1 MTMKIW
7 EGYRLNKPAGEWE
20 MTLPLGNGRLGAG
33 IWGNTDNERI
43 TINEESM
50 WYGGARSRKNPCA
63 PRYLGEI
70 RRLILE
76 GKVEEAEDLCQMA
89 MTGNP
94 KYVRPYQ
101 MACDMN
107 FLFRHPAGEA
117 TGYERGLDLGE
128 ASAFVTYKAGDTV
141 YTREY
146 FVSMRYQVLAMRL
159 RASGSGKLRFQFNIN
174 RRPFEIRSGGNGTDS
189 IYLRGRCGDGV
200 GYYAS
205 AILGEHDGRSLQLG
219 DYLAVWDASE
229 AVIYFDFET
238 DFTQEN
244 PEKICKE
251 RLTAAAGAGY
261 ETLWRVHREDYVAL
275 YNTMSLRLACGDYSH
290 VPMDELMRR
299 SNEEDVRRHLINT
312 LFAFGRYLLIGSSYN
327 CNLPANLQGIWCG
340 SYTPRWESK
349 YTININLEMN
359 YWPVDSCGLSPCFA
373 PFVKL
378 LRKMAENGKSTAREI
393 YGCRGSVAHHNT
405 ECNGDTDIEGL
416 PPSAYMWPM
425 GEAWL
430 SLHLYDHYLYTLDEE
445 FLRKTALPVM
455 GESILFFYDFL
466 YRGEDGLWLTIP
478 SVSPEN
484 TYRTGDGQTAS
495 VTMAPAMDNQI
506 LYELCSDYLEGSG
519 RIGDGE
525 SDICA
530 MAEEILEH
538 LPPVRLTADGR
549 IREWHEDYEETEK
562 GHRHLSHLF
571 GLYPGRQ
578 IYEGGPELTEAARKT
593 LKVRLENGGGH
604 TGWSRAWLIC
614 LSARLWDREAVEEN
628 IGLFLKHSV
637 KDNLFDSHPPFQI
650 DGNFG
655 FCAGIA
661 ECLAQKRDGT
671 VCILPAVPAEW
682 KAGEVR
688 GLRLREGITAD
699 IIWDEKRVAC
709 RLNSLKE
716 QTVSVCHGEDSVK
729 SRLCPGQAT
738 EYVFRVGPR
747 ETGRQ

>member
-1 MTMKIW
+1 METG
-7 EGYRLNKPAGEWE
+7 EGYLLNTPAAEWE
-20 MTLPLGNGRLGAG
+20 MTIPLGNGRLGAC
-33 IWGNTDNERI
+33 IWGNTGNERI

-50 WYGGARSRKNPCA
+50 WYGGARNRKNPYA
-63 PRYLGEI
+63 PKCLDEI

-107 FLFRHPAGEA
+107 FLFRHPSGRTED
-117 TGYERGLDLGE
+117 YERVLDLRR
-128 ASAFVTYKAGDTV
+128 AFACVTYRINDTV

-159 RASGSGKLRFQFNIN
+159 RARGSHRLRFQCNIN
-174 RRPFEIRSGGNGTDS
+174 RRPFELHSGGNGTDAV
-189 IYLRGRCGDGV
+189 YLRGRCGDGV
-200 GYYAS
+200 EYYAS
-205 AILGEHDGRSLQLG
+205 AILAEHDGSGLQMG
-219 DYLAVWDASE
+219 DYLAVRDATE
-229 AVIYFDFET
+229 AVIFFDFET
-238 DFTQEN
+238 DFARED
-244 PEKICKE
+244 PETICAD
-251 RLTAAAGAGY
+251 RLAAAKAAGY
-261 ETLWRVHREDYVAL
+261 ETVRQAHLKDYGEL
-275 YNTMSLRLACGDYSH
+275 YGTMSLKLACGDYSR
-290 VPMDELMRR
+290 VPLDELKRR
-299 SNEEDVRRHLINT
+299 SDEEDVRRYLINQ
-312 LFAFGRYLLIGSSYN
+312 LFAFGRYLLIGSSYD
-327 CNLPANLQGIWCG
+327 CRLPANLQGIWCG

-373 PFVKL
+373 PFVRL
-378 LRKMAENGKSTAREI
+378 LRKVMENGRSTAREI

-405 ECNGDTDIEGL
+405 ECGGDTDVEGL

-430 SLHLYDHYLYTLDEE
+430 CLHLYDHYLYTLNEK
-445 FLRKTALPVM
+445 FLRETALPIM
-455 GESILFFYDFL
+455 RESILFFYDFL

-484 TYRTGDGQTAS
+484 TYRTKDGQTAS

-506 LYELCSDYLEGSG
+506 LYELCSDYLEGSR
-519 RIGDGE
+519 RIGGGE
-525 SDICA
+525 RDICV
-530 MAEEILEH
+530 MAEEILKH
-538 LPPVRLTADGR
+538 LPSVGLTADGR
-549 IREWHEDYEETEK
+549 IREWHEDYAETEK
-562 GHRHLSHLF
+562 GHRHISHLF

-578 IYEGGPELTEAARKT
+578 IYEGEAGLMEAARKT

-604 TGWSRAWLIC
+604 TGWSRVWLIC
-614 LSARLWDREAVEEN
+614 MFARLWDRKAVEEN
-628 IGLFLKHSV
+628 IRLFLKNSV

-655 FCAGIA
+655 FCAGVV
-661 ECLAQKRDGT
+661 ESLAQKKGGKIY
-671 VCILPAVPAEW
+671 ILPAVPEEW

-699 IIWDEKRVAC
+699 IIWDEKRVMC
-709 RLNSLKE
+709 RLDSLKE
-716 QTVSVCHGEDSVK
+716 QTVTVCCRSAAAELK
-729 SRLCPGQAT
+729 LCPGQSE
-738 EYVFRVGPR
+738 EYVY
-747 ETGRQ
+747 EIH

>member
-1 MTMKIW
+1 MQLW
-7 EGYRLNKPAGEWE
+7 EGYLLNKPAEEWE

-33 IWGNTDNERI
+33 IWGNTGNERI

-50 WYGGARSRKNPCA
+50 WYGGARNRKNPDA
-63 PRYLGEI
+63 RKYLDEI
-70 RRLILE
+70 RRLILD
-76 GKVEEAEDLCQMA
+76 GKVEAAEDLCQMA

-107 FLFRHPAGEA
+107 FLFRHPAGETEDYA
-117 TGYERGLDLGE
+117 RTLDLQQACACVAYRIG
-128 ASAFVTYKAGDTV
+128 GTV

-159 RASGSGKLRFQFNIN
+159 RAKGDHKLRFQFNIN
-174 RRPFEIRSGGNGTDS
+174 RRPFEIHSGGNGTDS
-189 IYLRGRCGDGV
+189 VYLRGRCGDGV
-200 GYYAS
+200 AYYAS
-205 AILGEHDGRSLQLG
+205 AVLAEHDGKSAQIG
-219 DYLAVWDASE
+219 DYLAVWDAAE

-238 DFTQEN
+238 DFAQED
-244 PEKICKE
+244 PEKNCVE
-251 RLTAAAGAGY
+251 RLTAAKAEGY
-261 ETLWRVHREDYVAL
+261 ETIRRTHLKDYGEL
-275 YNTMSLRLACGDYSH
+275 YGAMSLKLACGDYSR
-290 VPMDELMRR
+290 VPMDALMKR
-299 SNEEDVRRHLINT
+299 SGEEDVRRYLINM
-312 LFAFGRYLLIGSSYN
+312 LFSFGRYLMIGSSYD

-349 YTININLEMN
+349 YTVNINLQMN
-359 YWPVDSCGLSPCFA
+359 YWPVDSCGLSPCFD

-378 LRKMAENGKSTAREI
+378 LRKITENGKSTAREI

-405 ECNGDTDIEGL
+405 ECSGDTDVEGL

-430 SLHLYDHYLYTLDEE
+430 SLHLYDHYLYTLDEK
-445 FLRKTALPVM
+445 FLRETALPVM
-455 GESILFFYDFL
+455 RESILFFYDFL
-466 YRGEDGLWLTIP
+466 YRGKDGMWLTIP

-506 LYELCSDYLEGSG
+506 LYELCSGYLEGSG
-519 RIGDGE
+519 RIGGGDRE
-525 SDICA
+525 ICA
-530 MAEEILEH
+530 MAEEIQKH
-538 LPPVRLTADGR
+538 LPPLRLTADGR

-562 GHRHLSHLF
+562 GHRHISHLF
-571 GLYPGRQ
+571 GLYPGRR
-578 IYEGGPELTEAARKT
+578 IYEGGFELMEAARKT

-614 LSARLWDREAVEEN
+614 QYARLWEREAVEEN
-628 IGLFLKHSV
+628 IGLFLENSV

-661 ECLAQKRDGT
+661 ECLAQKKEGR
-671 VCILPAVPAEW
+671 VYILPAVPAEW
-682 KAGEVR
+682 KTGRVR
-688 GLRLREGITAD
+688 GLRLKEGIIAD
-699 IIWDEKRVAC
+699 ISWDENGVLC
-709 RLNSLKE
+709 HLDSLKE
-716 QTVSVCHGEDSVK
+716 QTVTVCCREAVVEMK
-729 SRLCPGQAT
+729 LWTGQGA
-738 EYVFRVGPR
+738 EHVF
-747 ETGRQ
+747 EMK